1 MVAIQSPNLPRLA
14 PCEVWHLISEY
25 QKLEEFT
32 NNLLVTNDLAE
43 RVGDY

>member
-1 MVAIQSPNLPRLA
+1 
-14 PCEVWHLISEY
+14 VWHLISEY
-25 QKLEEFT
+25 QKLEELT